1 MSEDRA
7 LRPTGVEVVACH
19 GCDLLQR
26 VPPLAPG
33 DRARCS
39 RCGAL
44 VGARS
49 RDPLELPLALVV
61 AALIVL
67 AVANLAPLMEL
78 SAVGRHASTTIVGGA
93 RQMWLDGQR
102 ITASIVAFCAV
113 VAPAS
118 YLVCM
123 LAVLLAVRR
132 SMVPAWVGGVLRLA
146 KSMQAWAMLEVM
158 LLGILV
164 ALIKIAELAKVHPG
178 MGMLAVGCLV
188 VLFPAIAVTFDADD
202 VWRRIAWAHV
212 DPAPDDHGAR
222 RGEATA

>member
-1 MSEDRA
+1 MSEDRT
-7 LRPTGVEVVACH
+7 LRPTAAEVVACH
-19 GCDLLQR
+19 ACDLLQR

-33 DRARCS
+33 ERAWCS

-49 RDPLELPLALVV
+49 RDPLDLPLALVI

-118 YLVCM
+118 YLVYM
-123 LAVLLAVRR
+123 LAVLLAARR
-132 SMVPAWVGGVLRLA
+132 SVVPAWVGGVLRLA

-158 LLGILV
+158 LLGVLV

-202 VWRRIAWAHV
+202 VWHRIAWAHA
-212 DPAPDDHGAR
+212 DLAPDNHSAR
-222 RGEATA
+222 RGEVPA